1 MPPPPPATI
10 LLQELQALYDVLL
23 LVLVVAVKLRPGG
36 VRIQHTDMWRGTTWT
51 TQLLYGHPQRLYN
64 LTRMR
69 PDVFRKLLEWLQ
81 LYGGLRDT
89 KLLSAAE
96 KLLIFMLVF
105 SNNQSYRLVCEE
117 TQHALSTIKE

>member
-1 MPPPPPATI
+1 M
-10 LLQELQALYDVLL
+10 EVGVKGCDNESRDVISGENNT
-23 LVLVVAVKLRPGG
+23 GG
-36 VRIQHTDMWRGTTWT
+36 VHIQYTDMWHGTTWT

-89 KLLSAAE
+89 KLLSAVE

-105 SNNQSYRLVCEE
+105 SNN
-117 TQHALSTIKE
+117 